1 MPFWYKGENIYLTL
15 WLVNHYNPA
24 WDGGTHIEYHYMAY
38 DDAEVEYASL
48 MRSGGYCFNSL
59 SAEMLLTYFGMELMY
74 ELPRHRLPAFRT
86 PYYTNDVRVDLLEA
100 DAVIELQDPEGNI
113 LGSAEDGN
121 FYSLD
126 HTQSYVLLVDGEA
139 SGVINFDN
147 IYTDINVEVRKDF
160 TAIEEIDAN
169 KAVASVVY
177 YNLAGQQSEQPLDGV
192 NIVVTTYTDGTR
204 STAKVIK

>member
-1 MPFWYKGENIYLTL
+1 
-15 WLVNHYNPA
+15 
-24 WDGGTHIEYHYMAY
+24 
-38 DDAEVEYASL
+38 
-48 MRSGGYCFNSL
+48 
-59 SAEMLLTYFGMELMY
+59 MY